1 VASGEIPY
9 SSSGAFLEYPPV
21 SGLIL
26 YLARI
31 IGGNYAG
38 YYVAFSAF
46 SILAAALMA
55 WSTWRLARAFGVTIN
70 PFYFILP
77 SMVVYGVYNFD
88 LFNALFIVLGLQFFV
103 EKKRGW
109 SALFLGLAVATKFI
123 GGILFPILLM
133 ELASWEHR
141 FRYLAIAGLTAAV
154 FFLPIVLFNPG
165 YINQLY
171 AHYSGWGLE
180 DAWFVWIFADTFSR
194 TAKLFGLVLLLMLLA
209 RVYTLRMPLAQK
221 SFLTL
226 TAYLL
231 ATYIYAPQFNLT
243 LIPLV
248 AVLALSSPAVFFW
261 EVFNALII
269 LTWFTI
275 PTDQTHAWTLPQTM
289 ALLRSAALAVM
300 GFSVASSSGHSLLA
314 WLKRVTSADKSVQT
328 QLAS

>member
-1 VASGEIPY
+1 
-9 SSSGAFLEYPPV
+9 
-21 SGLIL
+21 
-26 YLARI
+26 
-31 IGGNYAG
+31 
-38 YYVAFSAF
+38 
-46 SILAAALMA
+46 
-55 WSTWRLARAFGVTIN
+55 
-70 PFYFILP
+70 
-77 SMVVYGVYNFD
+77 
-88 LFNALFIVLGLQFFV
+88 
-103 EKKRGW
+103 
-109 SALFLGLAVATKFI
+109 
-123 GGILFPILLM
+123 M

-180 DAWFVWIFADTFSR
+180 DAWYVWIFADTFSR